1 MRQIIDG
8 FKYIHGFKFIH
19 RDIKL
24 DNILLHFDDEKDKEN
39 LNMMKAKIKN
49 IDFCFAS
56 KLNKN
61 GMAYSTLGCPITM
74 GPILLKMLNS
84 DGEKA

>member
-8 FKYIHGFKFIH
+8 FKYIHGFKIIH

-39 LNMMKAKIKN
+39 FNMMKAKLKIL
-49 IDFCFAS
+49 IFVLL
-56 KLNKN
+56 LN
-61 GMAYSTLGCPITM
+61 
-74 GPILLKMLNS
+74 
-84 DGEKA
+84 